1 MLKIANTE
9 TSIWHS
15 LIALSSY
22 HELFSEQRVPRQQA
36 EDYFALNQYNFSI
49 KQVLSIDKSSH
60 SAHIQLASCILF
72 ICVEV
77 SHHWSSQHG
86 HIC

>member
-22 HELFSEQRVPRQQA
+22 HELFSQQSMPRQRV
-36 EDYFALNQYNFSI
+36 ENYFALNQYNASI
-49 KQVLSIDKSSH
+49 QQVLSIDKTSH

-77 SHHWSSQHG
+77 GRSPSNIYSSN
-86 HIC
+86 